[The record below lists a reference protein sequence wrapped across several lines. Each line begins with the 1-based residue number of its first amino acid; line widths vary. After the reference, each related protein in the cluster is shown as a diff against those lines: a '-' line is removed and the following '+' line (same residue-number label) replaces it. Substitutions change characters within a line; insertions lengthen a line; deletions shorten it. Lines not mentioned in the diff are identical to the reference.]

1 MFYFADSKV
10 GVSLLYLGGMNGECV
25 SFTVSFFPLPGLG
38 RYLRLPD
45 WIKIRTGSKIKTK
58 QTQTVQHTDS

>member
-25 SFTVSFFPLPGLG
+25 SFTVSFFPPS
-38 RYLRLPD
+38 RAWSVSEIARLD
-45 WIKIRTGSKIKTK
+45 KDKDRI
-58 QTQTVQHTDS
+58 QD